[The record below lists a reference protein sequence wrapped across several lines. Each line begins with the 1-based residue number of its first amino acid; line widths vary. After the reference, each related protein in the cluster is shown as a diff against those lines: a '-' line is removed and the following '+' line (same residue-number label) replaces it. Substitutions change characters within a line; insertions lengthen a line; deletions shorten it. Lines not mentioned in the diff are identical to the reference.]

1 MLYDKL
7 SELFVH
13 ADWSFMTVEYRA
25 LAVCAF
31 VLAAVLICDRIRI
44 GRRVRRI
51 DTQLKQMEKKIN
63 ILEIQQSRR
72 LMTELTAKSKRDAVV
87 EMDDSDVPGLATS
100 PPVSPSPPKA

>member
-1 MLYDKL
+1 
-7 SELFVH
+7 
-13 ADWSFMTVEYRA
+13 
-25 LAVCAF
+25 
-31 VLAAVLICDRIRI
+31 
-44 GRRVRRI
+44 
-51 DTQLKQMEKKIN
+51 MEKKIN